1 MNFLRKDRKMNR
13 KAVVTVLL
21 TGLFFAA
28 VTSVSAFEVITKE
41 DIQQKVVPED
51 VYIKQA
57 DNFIVL
63 FDSSRS
69 MAETYPGSGG
79 QKIEAAKQI
88 LRQQNDILPNLDWNA
103 GLYTFTPWKEY
114 YGMAPYNKQAYGQA
128 IDSLPTT
135 RTSSDIVQQRTPLAD
150 GIDRLNPILAKL
162 SGRTAVFIFTDGTYQ
177 RVEPKKLWPLDAAR
191 QVARDHDVC
200 FYFISSAKPGK
211 PQKLLD
217 DMAKVNACSRVIPFD
232 DVYNKPMY
240 GAGFLYVVKSTENVV
255 TTTETRITG
264 VKIPDV
270 RFAFNKFDVLP
281 EYQPDLNKLADFLKS
296 NPQAN
301 VVLAGFTDN
310 VGTEAYNLPL
320 SKRRVESVAN
330 YLKQQ
335 GVGMDRMTLLWY
347 GQTNPIADN
356 STPEGRAKN
365 RRVEIAVGGM

>member
-1 MNFLRKDRKMNR
+1 MKR
-13 KAVVTVLL
+13 
-21 TGLFFAA
+21 LFFLM
-28 VTSVSAFEVITKE
+28 VGLLSLGCLIVVSNPVSAFEIITKE
-41 DIQQKVVPED
+41 DIEKNVVNKEAF
-51 VYIKQA
+51 IKQA

-69 MAETYPGSGG
+69 MADTYAPSGG
-79 QKIEAAKQI
+79 QKIEAAKEI
-88 LRQQNDILPNLDWNA
+88 LRQQNAILPDLGWNA

-135 RTSSDIVQQRTPLAD
+135 RTSSDIVQQPTPLAE

-162 SGRTAVFIFTDGTYQ
+162 SGRTAVFVFTDGTYQ

-191 QVARDHDVC
+191 EVAKDHDVC

-232 DVYNKPMY
+232 DVYKKPMY
-240 GAGFLYVVKSTENVV
+240 GAGALYVVKSSANVV
-255 TTTETRITG
+255 TTTETRIAG
-264 VKIPDV
+264 AKMPDI

-281 EYQPDLNKLADFLKS
+281 EYQPDLNKLADFLKKS
-296 NPQAN
+296 PKAN

-320 SKRRVESVAN
+320 SKRRVESIAN

-365 RRVEIAVGGM
+365 RRVEVAVGGM

>member
-1 MNFLRKDRKMNR
+1 MKKQTF
-13 KAVVTVLL
+13 LL
-21 TGLFFAA
+21 TACFMVLGVFAFG
-28 VTSVSAFEVITKE
+28 VGTVSAFEIITKQ
-41 DIQQKVVPED
+41 DIQQNVVTND
-51 VYIKQA
+51 AFIKQA

-69 MAETYPGSGG
+69 MAETYTGSGG
-79 QKIEAAKQI
+79 QKIEAAKEI

-114 YGMAPYNKQAYGQA
+114 YGMAPYDKLAYAEA

-135 RTSSDIVQQRTPLAD
+135 RTSSDIVQQPTPLAD

-162 SGRTAVFIFTDGTYQ
+162 SGRTAVFVFTDGTYQ
-177 RVEPKKLWPLDAAR
+177 RVEPKKLWPIDAAR
-191 QVARDHDVC
+191 QVAQDHDVC

-232 DVYNKPMY
+232 DVYKKPMY
-240 GAGFLYVVKSTENVV
+240 GVGALYVVKSTQDIV
-255 TTTETRITG
+255 TTTETRIAG
-264 VKIPDV
+264 AKMPDV
-270 RFAFNKFDVLP
+270 RFAFNKFDILP
-281 EYQPDLNKLADFLKS
+281 EYQPDLNKLANFLKN

-301 VVLAGFTDN
+301 VVMAGFTDN

-320 SKRRVESVAN
+320 SKRRVESVAK
-330 YLKQQ
+330 YLEQQ

-356 STPEGRAKN
+356 ATPEGRAKN
-365 RRVEIAVGGM
+365 RRVEVAVGGM

>member
-1 MNFLRKDRKMNR
+1 MNFLRKDQKMNR
-13 KAVVTVLL
+13 NAIVTILL
-21 TGLFFAA
+21 TGLLFAV
-28 VTSVSAFEVITKE
+28 VTSVSAFEIITQE
-41 DIQQKVVPED
+41 DIQQNVVTQD
-51 VYIKQA
+51 AFIKQA

-79 QKIEAAKQI
+79 QKIEAAKEI
-88 LRQQNDILPNLDWNA
+88 LRQQNAILPNLDWNA

-114 YGMAPYNKQAYGQA
+114 YGVAPYDKQAYGQA

-135 RTSSDIVQQRTPLAD
+135 RTSSDIVQQPTPLAD
-150 GIDRLNPILAKL
+150 GIDRLNPILSKL
-162 SGRTAVFIFTDGTYQ
+162 SGRTAVFVFTDGTYQ
-177 RVEPKKLWPLDAAR
+177 RVAPKKLWPMDAAR
-191 QVARDHDVC
+191 QVAQDHDVC

-217 DMAKVNACSRVIPFD
+217 DMAGVNACSRVIPFD
-232 DVYNKPMY
+232 DVYKKPVY
-240 GAGFLYVVKSTENVV
+240 GAGFLYVVKSTEDVV
-255 TTTETRITG
+255 TTTETRIAG
-264 VKIPDV
+264 VKMPDI
-270 RFAFNKFDVLP
+270 RFEFNKFDVLP
-281 EYQPDLNKLADFLKS
+281 EYQPDLNKLADFMKK
-296 NPQAN
+296 NPSAN
-301 VVLAGFTDN
+301 VVMAGFTDN

-330 YLKQQ
+330 YLEQQ
-335 GVGMDRMTLLWY
+335 GVGMDQMTLLWY

>member
-191 QVARDHDVC
+191 QVAQDHDVC

>member
-1 MNFLRKDRKMNR
+1 MNR

-191 QVARDHDVC
+191 QVAQDHDVC

-264 VKIPDV
+264 AKIPDV

>member
-1 MNFLRKDRKMNR
+1 MNR
-13 KAVVTVLL
+13 KAIVTVILIGLL
-21 TGLFFAA
+21 FAV
-28 VTSVSAFEVITKE
+28 VTSVSAFEIITQE
-41 DIQQKVVPED
+41 DIQQNVVTED
-51 VYIKQA
+51 AFIKQV

-69 MAETYPGSGG
+69 MAETYPASGG
-79 QKIEAAKQI
+79 QKIEAAKEI
-88 LRQQNDILPNLDWNA
+88 LRQQNNILPNLGWNA
-103 GLYTFTPWKEY
+103 GLYTFTPWKEHY
-114 YGMAPYNKQAYGQA
+114 AMAPYNKQAYSQA

-135 RTSSDIVQQRTPLAD
+135 RNSSDVVQQSTPLAD
-150 GIDRLNPILAKL
+150 GIDRLNPILSKL
-162 SGRTAVFIFTDGTYQ
+162 SGRTAVFVFTDGTYQ
-177 RVEPKKLWPLDAAR
+177 RVEPKKLWPMDAAR
-191 QVARDHDVC
+191 QVAQDHDVC

-217 DMAKVNACSRVIPFD
+217 DMAGINACSRVIPFD
-232 DVYNKPMY
+232 DVYKKPMY
-240 GAGFLYVVKSTENVV
+240 GAGFLYVVSSAKDFV

-264 VKIPDV
+264 AKMPDI

-281 EYQPDLNKLADFLKS
+281 EYQTDLNKLANFLKI
-296 NPQAN
+296 NPKAN
-301 VVLAGFTDN
+301 VVMAGFTDN

-330 YLKQQ
+330 YLEQQ

-365 RRVEIAVGGM
+365 RRVEVAVGGM